1 MKKSIFLMWLTVIFW
16 GVSFVA
22 TKVVVDAIDP
32 VIAAFIRFNIAWV
45 VMFVFIRKFNK
56 YSKKDLF
63 YLLAASFFGV
73 TAYFLFENS
82 GLMYTTPTNASLII
96 SATPLVYLLVSDIL
110 KKKLSGRIRYAG
122 TVVAFGGVAMLVM
135 NGRFVL
141 KLNPMGD
148 LLMFGAVV
156 SWVIY
161 TIAEEKLHHLDNKIV
176 SRDINF
182 LGALFF
188 IPFLFFSENKLH
200 LWVSKQISFQTV
212 AGLIY
217 LGVFCSALGYIF
229 WNKAIRDCGAKTAT
243 NGIYF
248 IPVVTVIADAVI
260 LGNIPNIYT
269 IGGAALVLAGTYIS
283 EIKN

>member
-1 MKKSIFLMWLTVIFW
+1 LTVIFW

-63 YLLAASFFGV
+63 YLFVASFFGV

-96 SATPLVYLLVSDIL
+96 SATPLVYLLVSDIM
-110 KKKLSGRIRYAG
+110 KKKLSGRIRYVG
-122 TVVAFGGVAMLVM
+122 TAVAFGGVAILVM
-135 NGRFVL
+135 NGRFFL
-141 KLNPMGD
+141 RLNPLGD

-188 IPFLFFSENKLH
+188 IPFLFFSEHKLTV
-200 LWVSKQISFQTV
+200 WGKEEIGFQTV
-212 AGLIY
+212 TGLIY

-229 WNKAIRDCGAKTAT
+229 WNKAIRDCGAKTTT

-260 LGNIPNIYT
+260 LGNIPNVYAL
-269 IGGAALVLAGTYIS
+269 GGAALVLTGTYIS
-283 EIKN
+283 EIKS

>member
-96 SATPLVYLLVSDIL
+96 SATPLVYLLVSDIM
-110 KKKLSGRIRYAG
+110 KKKLSGRIRYVG
-122 TVVAFGGVAMLVM
+122 TAVAFGGVAILVM
-135 NGRFVL
+135 NGRFFL
-141 KLNPMGD
+141 RLNPLGD

-188 IPFLFFSENKLH
+188 IPFLFFSERKLTV
-200 LWVSKQISFQTV
+200 WGKEEIGFQTV
-212 AGLIY
+212 TGLIY

-229 WNKAIRDCGAKTAT
+229 WNKAIRDCGAKTTT

-260 LGNIPNIYT
+260 LGNIPNVYAL
-269 IGGAALVLAGTYIS
+269 GGAALVLTGTYIS
-283 EIKN
+283 EIKS

>member
-1 MKKSIFLMWLTVIFW
+1 
-16 GVSFVA
+16 
-22 TKVVVDAIDP
+22 
-32 VIAAFIRFNIAWV
+32 
-45 VMFVFIRKFNK
+45 MFVFIRKFNK

-63 YLLAASFFGV
+63 YLFVASFFGV

-96 SATPLVYLLVSDIL
+96 SATPLVYLLVSDIM
-110 KKKLSGRIRYAG
+110 KKKLSGRIRYVG
-122 TVVAFGGVAMLVM
+122 TAVAFGGVAILVM
-135 NGRFVL
+135 NGRFFL
-141 KLNPMGD
+141 RLNPLGD

-188 IPFLFFSENKLH
+188 IPFLFFSERKLTV
-200 LWVSKQISFQTV
+200 WGKEEIGFQTV
-212 AGLIY
+212 TGLIY

-229 WNKAIRDCGAKTAT
+229 WNKAIRDCGAKTTT

-260 LGNIPNIYT
+260 LGNIPNVYAL
-269 IGGAALVLAGTYIS
+269 GGAALVLTGTYIS
-283 EIKN
+283 EIKS

>member
-1 MKKSIFLMWLTVIFW
+1 MWLTVIFW

-63 YLLAASFFGV
+63 YLFVASFFGV

-82 GLMYTTPTNASLII
+82 GLMYTTATNASLII

-110 KKKLSGRIRYAG
+110 KKKLSGRIRYVG
-122 TVVAFGGVAMLVM
+122 TAVAFGGVAILVM
-135 NGRFVL
+135 NGSFFL
-141 KLNPMGD
+141 KLNPLGD

-188 IPFLFFSENKLH
+188 IPFLFFSEHKLTV
-200 LWVSKQISFQTV
+200 WGKGEIGFQTV
-212 AGLIY
+212 TGLIY

-229 WNKAIRDCGAKTAT
+229 WNKAIRDCGAKTTT

-260 LGNIPNIYT
+260 LGNIPNVYAL
-269 IGGAALVLAGTYIS
+269 GGAALVLTGTYIS
-283 EIKN
+283 EIKS

>member
-1 MKKSIFLMWLTVIFW
+1 MWLTVIFW

-96 SATPLVYLLVSDIL
+96 SATPLVYLLVSDIM
-110 KKKLSGRIRYAG
+110 KKKLSGRIRYVG
-122 TVVAFGGVAMLVM
+122 TAVAFGGVAILVM
-135 NGRFVL
+135 NGRFFL
-141 KLNPMGD
+141 RLNPLGD

-188 IPFLFFSENKLH
+188 IPFLFFSEHKLTV
-200 LWVSKQISFQTV
+200 WGKGEIGFQTV

-248 IPVVTVIADAVI
+248 IPVVTVVADAVI
-260 LGNIPNIYT
+260 LGNIPNIYAL
-269 IGGAALVLAGTYIS
+269 GGAALVLAGTYIS
-283 EIKN
+283 EIKS

>member
-1 MKKSIFLMWLTVIFW
+1 MWLTVIFW

-82 GLMYTTPTNASLII
+82 GLMYTTATNASLII
-96 SATPLVYLLVSDIL
+96 SATPLVYLLVSDIM
-110 KKKLSGRIRYAG
+110 KKKLSGRIRYVG
-122 TVVAFGGVAMLVM
+122 TAVAFGGVAILVM
-135 NGRFVL
+135 NGSFFL
-141 KLNPMGD
+141 KLNPLGD

-188 IPFLFFSENKLH
+188 IPFLFFSEHKLTV
-200 LWVSKQISFQTV
+200 WGKGEIGFQTV

-248 IPVVTVIADAVI
+248 IPVVTVVADAVI
-260 LGNIPNIYT
+260 LGNIPNIYAL
-269 IGGAALVLAGTYIS
+269 GGAALVLAGTYIS
-283 EIKN
+283 EIKS

>member
-1 MKKSIFLMWLTVIFW
+1 MWLTVIFW

-63 YLLAASFFGV
+63 YLFVASFFGV

-96 SATPLVYLLVSDIL
+96 SATPLVYLLVSDIM
-110 KKKLSGRIRYAG
+110 KKKLSGRIRYVG
-122 TVVAFGGVAMLVM
+122 TAVAFGGVAILVM
-135 NGRFVL
+135 NGRFFL
-141 KLNPMGD
+141 RLNPLGD

-188 IPFLFFSENKLH
+188 IPFLFFSEHKLTV
-200 LWVSKQISFQTV
+200 WGKEEIGFQTV
-212 AGLIY
+212 TGLIY

-229 WNKAIRDCGAKTAT
+229 WNKAIRDCGAKTTT

-260 LGNIPNIYT
+260 LGNIPNVYAL
-269 IGGAALVLAGTYIS
+269 GGAALVLTGTYIS
-283 EIKN
+283 EIKS